1 MRIVRLLLVVTFCL
15 VISNP
20 LLSAPFKPGNIL
32 VSNSPFGDEDLMEF
46 TPAGTLVQ
54 SINISPAN
62 NGLDLIVDRDGRAQ
76 LYNGVF
82 NPTLTQYDPK
92 TNSFSSR
99 TFAGWSTVNNL
110 TYGGVATNGRYV
122 FATDMNTNGGEA
134 SGVVRF
140 DLDGGATTRFA
151 TNIEPLDLNMGLDGL
166 LYTLSRGNAFNGGGT
181 QVDVYNPTT
190 MAFIRT
196 VTLPEEHRAIAVAA
210 NGHIFTAQRDTV
222 SRVNHYDPNGVRL
235 DFIDDPGVGGFADI
249 DLNDAGGLLIASHGG
264 VLLLTDTNLD
274 SIRFFQTRSSNGTN
288 FATWVPEPTLMAPL
302 LALAFLATRTRPM
315 RK

>member
-1 MRIVRLLLVVTFCL
+1 MRIVKLVLAALFCL
-15 VISNP
+15 VVANC
-20 LLSAPFKPGNIL
+20 LWAAPFKPGNIL
-32 VSNSPFGDEDLMEF
+32 VSNSPFGDEDIFEY
-46 TPAGTLVQ
+46 TPAGALVQ
-54 SINISPAN
+54 SINLSPAN
-62 NGLDLIVDRDGRAQ
+62 DGRDLIVDRAGRAQ

-82 NPTLTQYDPK
+82 SPTLTQYDPK

-151 TNIEPLDLNMGLDGL
+151 TNIEPIDLNIGLDGL
-166 LYTLSRGNAFNGGGT
+166 LYTLSTGSAFNGGGN
-181 QVDVYNPTT
+181 QVDVYNPNT
-190 MAFIRT
+190 MAFVRT
-196 VTLPEEHRAIAVAA
+196 ITLPEEHRGIAVGP
-210 NGHIFTAQRDTV
+210 NGHIYTAQRDEV

-235 DFIDDPGVGGFADI
+235 DFIDDPNIGGFADI
-249 DLNDAGGLLIASHGG
+249 DINDAGGLLIASHGG
-264 VLLLTDTNLD
+264 VVLFTDVNLD

-288 FATWVPEPTLMAPL
+288 FATWVPEPGMMAPL
-302 LALAFLATRTRPM
+302 LAMSLLATRFRRV

>member
-1 MRIVRLLLVVTFCL
+1 MRSACLNLVALFCL
-15 VISNP
+15 LGSTC
-20 LLSAPFKPGNIL
+20 LFAAPFKPGNIV
-32 VSNSPFGDEDLMEF
+32 VSNSPFGDEDLFEY
-46 TPAGTLVQ
+46 TPAGALVQ
-54 SINISPAN
+54 SINVSPAN
-62 NGLDLIVDRDGRAQ
+62 DGRDLIVDRAGRVQ
-76 LYNGVF
+76 LYNGTF
-82 NPTLTQYDPK
+82 SPTLTQYDPL
-92 TNSFSSR
+92 TNAFNSR

-151 TNIEPLDLNMGLDGL
+151 TSTEPIDLNVGQDGL

-181 QVDVYNPTT
+181 QVDVYNPAT
-190 MAFIRT
+190 MAFVRT

-235 DFIDDPGVGGFADI
+235 DFIDDPGVGGFGDI
-249 DLNDAGGLLIASHGG
+249 DLNNAGGLVIASHGG
-264 VLLLTDTNLD
+264 VLLITDTNLD

-302 LALAFLATRTRPM
+302 LALAFLATRIRPL